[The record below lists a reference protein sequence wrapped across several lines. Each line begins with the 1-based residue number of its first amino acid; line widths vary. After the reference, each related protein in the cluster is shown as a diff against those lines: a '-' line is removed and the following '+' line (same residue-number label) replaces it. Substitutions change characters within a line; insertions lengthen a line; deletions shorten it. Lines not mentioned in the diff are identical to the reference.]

1 MAKIHKIITAGPLSM
16 ETIYTAPSPRD
27 SIAARQGKRQLAR
40 DATRDMNKKTATLKL
55 ELQLAANIR
64 PGDWKIVMTYRP
76 DRLPPNREAAKKD
89 FSAFIRKLRRP
100 KGARCYFY
108 RLEHKHKI
116 GTNYHFHIYMT
127 AGPETK
133 DELETLW
140 GNGFIY
146 LDRIVIDKDNT
157 YEQLARYMVKE
168 TPDKLGQ
175 HLFDH
180 SHHIRKPQ
188 CERVWV
194 SDDTQLEAPPG
205 AMVLTDSGKVES
217 VYGSYRRLKYMAL

>member
-64 PGDWKIVMTYRP
+64 PGDWKIVLTYRP

-108 RLEHKHKI
+108 RLEHKHKS
-116 GTNYHFHIYMT
+116 GTNYHFHVYMT

-133 DELETLW
+133 DELEALW

-180 SHHIRKPQ
+180 GHHIRKPQ

>member
-1 MAKIHKIITAGPLSM
+1 MAKVHKIITAGPLSM
-16 ETIYTAPSPRD
+16 ETIYTAQSPRD

-64 PGDWKIVMTYRP
+64 PGDWKIVLTYRP

-108 RLEHKHKI
+108 RLEHKHKS
-116 GTNYHFHIYMT
+116 GTHYHFHIYMT

-133 DELETLW
+133 DELEAIW

-168 TPDKLGQ
+168 VPDKLGQ

-180 SHHIRKPQ
+180 SHHIRQPQ

-217 VYGSYRRLKYMAL
+217 VYGSYRRLKYIAL